1 MVVEIL
7 QASLLS
13 PNKENGMRS
22 TSNILQMKRMKK
34 KSWQVGTELP
44 SLITDVR
51 TCAS

>member
-22 TSNILQMKRMKK
+22 TSDILQMKRMKK
-34 KSWQVGTELP
+34 KLAGWDRVAFSYY
-44 SLITDVR
+44 
-51 TCAS
+51 